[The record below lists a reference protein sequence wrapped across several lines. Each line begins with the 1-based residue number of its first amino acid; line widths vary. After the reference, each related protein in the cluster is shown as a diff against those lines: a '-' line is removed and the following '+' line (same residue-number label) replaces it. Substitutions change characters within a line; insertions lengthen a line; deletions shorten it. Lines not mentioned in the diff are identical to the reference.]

1 MTHAH
6 LIGIGGSGLSAI
18 ARFLIEKGYQV
29 SGSDLEFSS
38 YARELEN
45 LGAKVFIGHR
55 ADQIAGADLI
65 LRSSAIPEG
74 NVEVQAAR
82 VSGVPVYKRDEFLG
96 KLTSERTCI
105 AVAGTHGK
113 TTTTSMISWMLTDL
127 NKDPS
132 YLIGGVSK
140 NLNANAHAGEGD
152 HFVIEADE
160 YDYMFLGLKP
170 RIAVITNIEYDHP
183 DCFPTENDFYDA
195 FIEFAGQVVEDG
207 ILLACSDD
215 PSAARLLAYAAENM
229 PITARTYG
237 LDKRDENVAPDY
249 EIRNLT
255 HNLHGGYQFEVSYN
269 QVVLALVSL
278 RVPGLHNVRNAAASI
293 AVAHLL
299 GLPLEMAARSLGE
312 FQGTE
317 RRFEIRAV
325 VSGIAVIDD
334 YAHHP
339 TEILA
344 TLKAARERFP
354 EREIWAVWQPHTY
367 SRTEALFES
376 YLTVFDDADHVLVTE
391 IFPSR
396 EPVRKDYSARKL
408 VQSIQHPDASFLA
421 SNSEVADYLVD
432 HLTSGDVLL
441 VLSAGDATRISEM
454 VVDRLSLNGNSQE

>member
-18 ARFLIEKGYQV
+18 ARLLIEKGYRV

-38 YARELEN
+38 YARELES
-45 LGAKVFIGHR
+45 LGAKVYIGHR
-55 ADQIAGADLI
+55 ADQIAGAEII
-65 LRSSAIPEG
+65 LRSSAIPDG
-74 NVEVQAAR
+74 NVEVQAGL
-82 VSGVPVYKRDEFLG
+82 VGDIPVYKRDEFLG
-96 KLTSERTCI
+96 KLTADQFCI

-113 TTTTSMISWMLTDL
+113 TTTTSMISWMLTAL
-127 NKDPS
+127 NQDPS

-140 NLNANAHAGEGD
+140 NLKANAHAGKGTY
-152 HFVIEADE
+152 FVIEADE

-170 RIAVITNIEYDHP
+170 RIAVVTNIEYDHP
-183 DCFPTENDFYDA
+183 DCFPSEQEFYDA
-195 FIEFAGQVVEDG
+195 FVAFAGQMPENG

-215 PSAARLLAYAAENM
+215 PGSARLLAYAAEKLQS
-229 PITARTYG
+229 TARSYG
-237 LDKRDENVAPDY
+237 LDRRDENVAPDY
-249 EIRNLT
+249 EVKTIKQNVL
-255 HNLHGGYQFEVSYN
+255 GGYQFEVFHN
-269 QVVLALVSL
+269 QVALASVSL
-278 RVPGLHNVRNAAASI
+278 RVPGLHNVRNATASL

-299 GLPLEMAARSLGE
+299 GLPVEMAARSLGE

-317 RRFEIRAV
+317 RRFEIRAE

-344 TLKAARERFP
+344 TLKATRDRFP
-354 EREIWAVWQPHTY
+354 GREIWAVWQPHTY

-376 YLTVFDDADHVLVTE
+376 YLTAFGDADHVLVTE
-391 IFPSR
+391 VFPSR
-396 EPVRKDYSARKL
+396 EPVRKDYSTRKL

-432 HLTSGDVLL
+432 HLNSGDVLL
-441 VLSAGDATRISEM
+441 VLSAGDANMISEM
-454 VVDRLSLNGNSQE
+454 VVDKLSLNGNGQ